1 MAGADL
7 TPGTTL
13 FVAAFVAGLF
23 LFAAALTHVAAGG
36 VAAVRGLVFVF
47 AGLGAAF
54 LLAGLAGAAVVALLG
69 EQG

>member
-23 LFAAALTHVAAGG
+23 LFAAALTYVAASG
-36 VAAVRGLVFVF
+36 VAAVQGLSLAFV
-47 AGLGAAF
+47 GLAAVF
-54 LLAGLAGAAVVALLG
+54 LLAGVLGALALAVLRNRD
-69 EQG
+69 